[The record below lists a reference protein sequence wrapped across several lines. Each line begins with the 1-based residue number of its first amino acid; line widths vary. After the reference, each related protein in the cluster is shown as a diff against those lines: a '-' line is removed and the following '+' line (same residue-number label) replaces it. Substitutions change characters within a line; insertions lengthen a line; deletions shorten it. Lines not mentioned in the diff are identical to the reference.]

1 MRTRGVLAAIA
12 IGTACLARGASA
24 SADAYRKP
32 LQASADKLESL
43 TFSRLVIRIP
53 GNNEIGVEGGHLRVQ
68 FLEALRKNGYPAL
81 GAESLVFDEDKSNKA
96 RFVLGGTANE
106 LACRTLSTRERR
118 CELGVGWELLDR
130 ENDRVV
136 YRTETR
142 HATTGTDPKLMA
154 DQLLWGAFYSLL
166 ARPKL
171 MAALKKGPDST
182 TARPSFAKATM
193 RRCAREA
200 APMPA
205 SAETIMQATVVIQA
219 GDALGSGSLVSPDG
233 FILTAAHVV
242 ADADKVTFQQKG
254 GPKIEATIVRVDASD
269 DVALLKAKL
278 GSDYPCIALRD
289 TPLAI
294 GNDVFAIGS
303 PLGQEL
309 SFSLTR
315 GVVSGLRKID
325 GKSFVQTDASINRGN
340 SGGPLLDA
348 DARLM
353 AVVSWKLAGSGV
365 EGLAFG
371 VPVTTAMDGLAVVP
385 GDASDAAL
393 DRPQTPEPVAKPPPV
408 EDAADPVPSL
418 VLPPPPPAV
427 EKPKGP
433 KTRTARALS
442 TAGWI
447 TAGAGAVGV
456 GVSYAI
462 YEQSKSSLTQGDF
475 DRDRIANDFS
485 WAAVVIG
492 TGLIVTSELLPRQPV
507 KARKAKPH
515 VSAGVGPGSVA
526 IRVVY

>member
-1 MRTRGVLAAIA
+1 MAYGTPALA
-12 IGTACLARGASA
+12 
-24 SADAYRKP
+24 DPYRAP
-32 LQASADKLESL
+32 LHAHADKLESL
-43 TFSRLVIRIP
+43 TFSRLVVRFP
-53 GNNEIGVEGGHLRVQ
+53 GDNEIGVEGGHLRVQ
-68 FLEALRKNGYPAL
+68 FLEALRHHGYPAL
-81 GAESLVFDEDKSNKA
+81 GAESLVFDEDKSNQA

-106 LACRTLSTRERR
+106 LACRTLDAKRRR
-118 CELGVGWELLDR
+118 CELGVSWELLDR
-130 ENDRVV
+130 RDDRVV
-136 YRTETR
+136 YRVETR
-142 HATTGTDPKLMA
+142 HATTGTNPKLMA

-171 MAALKKGPDST
+171 MAALEKRPEST
-182 TARPSFAKATM
+182 TARPSFATATM
-193 RRCAREA
+193 RRCVREA

-205 SAETIMQATVVIQA
+205 SAEAIMQATVVIQA

-242 ADADKVTFQQKG
+242 ADADAVTFQQKG
-254 GPKIEATIVRVDASD
+254 GPKVDATIVRVDETD

-289 TPLAI
+289 APIAV

-371 VPVTTAMDGLAVVP
+371 VPVTTAMNGLALTP
-385 GDASDAAL
+385 GDASDPAL
-393 DRPQTPEPVAKPPPV
+393 DHSQAPKAVAKAPAV
-408 EDAADPVPSL
+408 EDKADAVPAL
-418 VLPPPPPAV
+418 APPPPPPV
-427 EKPKGP
+427 VDKPKGP

-456 GVSYAI
+456 GTTYVLYT
-462 YEQSKSSLTQGDF
+462 QGKSSLTQAGF
-475 DRDRIANDFS
+475 DRDRIANDMS

-492 TGLIVTSELLPRQPV
+492 AGLVVTAELLPREPL
-507 KARKAKPH
+507 KPHTSKPH
-515 VSAGVGPGSVA
+515 VTAGVGPGSVA
-526 IRVVY
+526 IRVTY